1 MNCRMNLN
9 KWQICEPVFWPFY
22 SSLYVTRFSGSRTE
36 LNERHELHS
45 CQEMSN
51 RRFYKNYFIGASFSV
66 EILVFF
72 FEKCCAND
80 SNWNWI
86 GRECK
91 CWFKN
96 RKTTSTTFFLVFVG
110 NSGIRTWSLNVIVFF
125 LFLSLS
131 LFHFFL
137 LLFGFSV
144 CLCPSKCRLSLAVS
158 FMLFYFSIHLPS
170 KNSHKHIE
178 NPASFV
184 PFRMHT
190 ATIDHNTYTNTDTVE
205 CLLV

>member
-22 SSLYVTRFSGSRTE
+22 SSLYVTRFSGSRTK

-45 CQEMSN
+45 CKEMSN
-51 RRFYKNYFIGASFSV
+51 QRFYKNCFIGASFSV

-131 LFHFFL
+131 LFHFLSPLVRFFSL
-137 LLFGFSV
+137 PLSIEMPPFIGCFIYALLF
-144 CLCPSKCRLSLAVS
+144 LDS
-158 FMLFYFSIHLPS
+158 FTFKKTSQTHWKSGI
-170 KNSHKHIE
+170 IR
-178 NPASFV
+178 SFQNA
-184 PFRMHT
+184 HSY
-190 ATIDHNTYTNTDTVE
+190 NWS
-205 CLLV
+205 